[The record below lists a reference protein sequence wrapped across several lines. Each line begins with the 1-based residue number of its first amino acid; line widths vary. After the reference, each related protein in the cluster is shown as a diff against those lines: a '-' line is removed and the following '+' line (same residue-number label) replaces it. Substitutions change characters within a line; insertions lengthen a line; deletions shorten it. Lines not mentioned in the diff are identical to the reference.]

1 MKIVNY
7 ESNTI
12 FRSTK
17 EIDLVIKE
25 LLKRFPDKYQSK
37 SQVIR
42 SSVMQLWRKENEN
55 IWNRNRWWIKEGY
68 DFM

>member
-55 IWNRNRWWIKEGY
+55 I
-68 DFM
+68 